1 MSASVTL
8 DMMTLLER
16 LGFGTVGKSIY
27 DPYLLQTK
35 KPIHGILV
43 EQRTTAPAP
52 DAICGDDTVY
62 VNIQVRGEGRG
73 EKGRNDASR
82 KAMAIFRALDLRL
95 DLLIN
100 GTYYELITPDS
111 SPYEVRDGDFCD
123 YLMGLQ
129 VVRYYR
135 EDLSPDD
142 FPVQLPPPSDGWGRS
157 GAEDDDP

>member
-8 DMMTLLER
+8 DIMTLLER
-16 LGFGTVGKSIY
+16 LGFGHIGRGIY
-27 DPYLLQTK
+27 DPLTLQIR
-35 KPIHGILV
+35 KPVHGILV

-73 EKGRNDASR
+73 EVGRDDAHR
-82 KAMAIFRALDLRL
+82 VAMRIFRALDLRL

-111 SPYEVRDGDFCD
+111 SPYEVRDGEHCD
-123 YLMGLQ
+123 VLLGLQ

-135 EDLSPDD
+135 GDMSPEDFERP
-142 FPVQLPPPSDGWGRS
+142 LPPPSDGYERYG
-157 GAEDDDP
+157 P